1 MAKIYDAS
9 KLFGHIKTT
18 EDAQFWANH
27 TPFLIRVMFSNLTLY
42 TDVVD
47 HEDFSEGST
56 YSYYPMQGYFEKVLN
71 TFKESGHLT
80 LQELDS
86 IMGTGNIYSDLEVYM
101 KDFMVDK
108 GTDFTK
114 AQVNQRINLLHVEH
128 GKYLERLNKLGKVS
142 FNA

>member
-27 TPFLIRVMFSNLTLY
+27 TQFLIRVMFSNLTIY

-71 TFKESGHLT
+71 TFKEAGHLT
-80 LQELDS
+80 VQELDS
-86 IMGTGNIYSDLEVYM
+86 IMGTGNIYSALENFM
-101 KDFMVDK
+101 KDFMTEQ
-108 GTDFTK
+108 GTAFTQ
-114 AQVNQRINLLHVEH
+114 AQVNHRISLLHEEH
-128 GKYLERLNKLGKVS
+128 GKYLERLNKLSKIN
-142 FNA
+142 FNG